1 MSSVR
6 FIDRDSRT
14 IQFHIQE
21 ALYRFPLNAIPDELY
36 NALAGEADIGIDMSE
51 GLQRIWTS
59 SITKPALCTNNPSSI
74 AFPIN
79 AATKTVKLT
88 LVDNLIEDQ
97 IDELE
102 GDLLS
107 FQGRPFD
114 DTLET
119 RFEIFRKLFSDDA
132 KIDRFRLGAVEM
144 YGGVS
149 YANIQRDPRVTLNFA
164 WRDAQTRTL
173 LGFHLNCI
181 AEIIPLE
188 DPFFRFMTVLSNLFS
203 KRFLDLQ
210 RPNYVAAYRLW
221 VCEAKD
227 KSLVTQTGFSPE

>member
-6 FIDRDSRT
+6 FIDRESRT
-14 IQFHIQE
+14 IQFQIQD
-21 ALYRFPLNAIPDELY
+21 ALFRFPLNAIPDEIY
-36 NALAGEADIGIDMSE
+36 TTLAGAADIGVEKSESIDRVWISNAA
-51 GLQRIWTS
+51 R
-59 SITKPALCTNNPSSI
+59 PAFCTNNPSSI

-88 LVDNLIEDQ
+88 LLDNLIENQ
-97 IDELE
+97 VDELE
-102 GDLLS
+102 GDFLS
-107 FQGRPFD
+107 LQGRSFE
-114 DTLET
+114 DTVET
-119 RFEIFRKLFSDDA
+119 RFEIYRKLYADDA

-149 YANIQRDPRVTLNFA
+149 YANVQRDPRVTLNFA
-164 WRDAQTRTL
+164 WRDSITQTL

-181 AEIIPLE
+181 AEIIPPE
-188 DPFFRFMTVLSNLFS
+188 DPFYRYMTVLSNLFS

-227 KSLVTQTGFSPE
+227 KSLTTQTGFSPD